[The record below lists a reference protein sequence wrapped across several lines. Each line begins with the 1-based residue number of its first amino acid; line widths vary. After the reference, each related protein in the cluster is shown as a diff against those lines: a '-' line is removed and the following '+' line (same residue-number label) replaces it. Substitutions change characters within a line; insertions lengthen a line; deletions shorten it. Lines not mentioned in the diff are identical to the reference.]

1 MSINDEYTFETAI
14 ERLEYI
20 VKELESGEVSLA
32 RSVELYNHGKELYE
46 YCNKVI
52 EDIELKIEIRE

>member
-14 ERLEYI
+14 EQLECI

-32 RSVELYNHGKELYE
+32 RSVELYSRGKELYE